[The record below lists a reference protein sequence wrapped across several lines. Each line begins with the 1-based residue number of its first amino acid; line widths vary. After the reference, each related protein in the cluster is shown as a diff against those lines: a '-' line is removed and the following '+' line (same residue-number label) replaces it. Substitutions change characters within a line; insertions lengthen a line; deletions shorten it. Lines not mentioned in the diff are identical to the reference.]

1 MNNKKLYKNEREKL
15 FLHYF
20 IPKRNNKKINFFKE
34 RTILSFIKFRNIIIN
49 INEILTIVE

>member
-1 MNNKKLYKNEREKL
+1 MNNKKLYKNEKKKL

-20 IPKRNNKKINFFKE
+20 IRKRNNKKINFFKE